1 MTAAPTRPPR
11 QSGRSPRPLT
21 AAALRLAGQPLT
33 ADPDAGLAARFA
45 ATMDTALRVL
55 LEQQRNVED
64 LADPEAVHQM
74 RVAIR
79 RMRVAL
85 RVSTDIV
92 GPAGDE
98 LRAEL
103 SWLAGELGPI
113 RDLDVLAERLGAA
126 AAALGAADAEGA
138 DQLLAAL
145 HNARVTARAT
155 LRTVLDADRYRVLLR
170 ALAKQVR
177 TTVTDV
183 PDVPE
188 PTAVQPADPLSLL
201 DRPLRKLRR
210 AVAAAGATPGDDQ
223 LHALRI
229 KGKRLR
235 YAAELALGLCDR
247 RQRKPLRR
255 LISSAKDLQEVL
267 GDHHDTVTAEAW
279 LRASATE
286 LPGQAVLVAGRLL
299 DRELTLRAAYEAEW
313 PQSWRELDQRA
324 RTLD

>member
-11 QSGRSPRPLT
+11 PLT
-21 AAALRLAGQPLT
+21 AAVLRLAEQPLT
-33 ADPDAGLAARFA
+33 ADRDAGLAARFV
-45 ATMDTALRVL
+45 ATMDTQLRVL
-55 LEQQRNVED
+55 LDQQRRVGD

-79 RMRVAL
+79 RLRVAL
-85 RVSTDIV
+85 RVGTDTV

-98 LRAEL
+98 LRVEL
-103 SWLAGELGPI
+103 SWLAGELGTV

-126 AAALGAADAEGA
+126 ADTLGTADADGVN
-138 DQLLAAL
+138 QLLTAL
-145 HNARVTARAT
+145 HDARVNTRTT
-155 LRTVLDADRYRVLLR
+155 LRAVLDADRYRVLLR
-170 ALAKQVR
+170 ALAKQIR

-188 PTAVQPADPLSLL
+188 PTAVQPTDPLSLL

-210 AVAAAGATPGDDQ
+210 AVAAAGASASDEQ
-223 LHALRI
+223 LHILRI

-235 YAAELALGLCDR
+235 YAAELALGLCER

-267 GDHHDTVTAEAW
+267 GDHHDTVTAETW
-279 LRASATE
+279 LRESGTR
-286 LPGQAVLVAGRLL
+286 LPGPAVLVAGRILE
-299 DRELTLRAAYEAEW
+299 RELTLRAAYEAEW
-313 PQSWRELDQRA
+313 PQAWQELDQRA
-324 RTLD
+324 RALD